1 MTAGPLSFWAWGY
14 ESKIPAEDA
23 RTGIAAHVA
32 GVLGVAPPSPRPLP
46 TLDAIELPAPAV
58 EVPEK
63 LKGFCS
69 ADKQDRVLHTYGK
82 SFRDQVRAFQGD
94 FSPAPDFVAYPADEE
109 EISAVLGWASRSS
122 VAVIP
127 FGGGTSVVGGWR
139 GRSGRSSRGPF
150 LWTCAS
156 STRCLRWTRCLGRRV
171 QAGARGLISSRSS
184 CLMG

>member
-139 GRSGRSSRGPF
+139 AGRVEVRGAISLDLRKLDKVLEVDSVSRAARSGGGAGPLSSRG
-150 LWTCAS
+150 
-156 STRCLRWTRCLGRRV
+156 
-171 QAGARGLISSRSS
+171 S